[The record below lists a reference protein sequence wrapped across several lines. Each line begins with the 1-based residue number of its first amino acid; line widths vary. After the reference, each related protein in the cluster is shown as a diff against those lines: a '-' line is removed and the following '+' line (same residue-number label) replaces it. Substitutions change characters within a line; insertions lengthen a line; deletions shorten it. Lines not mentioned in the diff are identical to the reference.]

1 MSGRKPPRLGMGL
14 SALLGEAAADTTL
27 TPRSLSVTAL
37 EPGPFQPRGPI
48 SQPELADLAAS
59 IRAHGVLQ
67 PILVRPKPGNPGQ
80 FQIIGGERRWRAAQL
95 AQLHDVPVV
104 VRDLDDRTAMAAA
117 LVENLQRQD
126 LNAVEEALGYQRLIG
141 EFGLTQEALGQSVG
155 KSRSHVANTLRL
167 LGLPSAV
174 RDMLADGR
182 LSAGHARALLTA
194 PDPSRLAALVVAKG
208 LNVRQAEALANQ
220 APRPEHVERGR
231 DTDAEA
237 VIRDLMTRLGIKVE
251 LRRAGRGGRL
261 TLHYGDLDQLE
272 GLLRLLMPD

>member
-14 SALLGEAAADTTL
+14 SALLGEAATDTTL

-95 AQLHDVPVV
+95 AQLHDVPVI

-194 PDPSRLAALVVAKG
+194 PDPARLAALVIAKG

-220 APRPEHVERGR
+220 APRPERVERGR

-237 VIRDLMTRLGIKVE
+237 VVRDLTARLGIKVE